1 MCWIFFK
8 KFLFNLVRLAIV
20 IYQSEVQP
28 PIDAVAD
35 HIDRLRLLDDVHKIE
50 SKKNKKNLS
59 DAMGEGCCRD
69 VAGVAD

>member
-1 MCWIFFK
+1 MCWNSSLK
-8 KFLFNLVRLAIV
+8 KILFNLVRLALV

-50 SKKNKKNLS
+50 SKKK
-59 DAMGEGCCRD
+59 MR
-69 VAGVAD
+69 